1 MDRRVR
7 DAVFQCTG
15 AIVGAGFASGRE
27 IMRFFSR
34 YGSFSWIGIGLAAAV
49 MGIFAYALMKKA
61 REANVM
67 SLSQLCR
74 AYLGPA
80 GIVGTIAFTILL
92 GATGGSMSAAA
103 GELGALSLPIHGAYW
118 IILIAALITGILLS
132 SRGLSP
138 LAFVGRLLV
147 PSLILIFLLCLIPP
161 EGKAVTS
168 QTALPVWRNVTEVVL
183 FGVSY
188 GAMNI
193 TLAAGVLCEI
203 GRGTPEKKALHI
215 SIYLAICIAGLL
227 ALGNFVLLRQ
237 PQLIHAALPMVMLLN
252 AFGKVGFWLAIIG
265 LFLAVYTTL
274 MAVARGMIN
283 IIGPCKPG
291 WLCFALTGVLFF
303 IFAVVGFDKLV
314 GFIYPVL
321 GMMCLLLLLWIVVSG
336 KYANKDKK

>member
-1 MDRRVR
+1 MDRRER

-34 YGSFSWIGIGLAAAV
+34 YGSFSWIGISLAAAV

-61 REANVM
+61 REANVI

-74 AYLGPA
+74 AYLGSA
-80 GIVGTIAFTILL
+80 GIAGTISFTILL

-118 IILIAALITGILLS
+118 IVLFAALTTGILLS

-138 LAFVGRLLV
+138 LAFVGRFLI

-168 QTALPVWRNVTEVVL
+168 QTALPVWQRITEVVL
-183 FGVSY
+183 FGISY

-203 GRGTPEKKALHI
+203 GRGVPRKKALHI
-215 SIYLAICIAGLL
+215 SIYLAICVVGLL
-227 ALGNFVLLRQ
+227 SLGNIVLLRQ
-237 PQLIHAALPMVMLLN
+237 PQLINAALPMVMLLN
-252 AFGKVGFWLAIIG
+252 SFGKVGFWLAIIG

-274 MAVARGMIN
+274 MAAARGMIN

-291 WLCFALTGVLFF
+291 WLCFVLTGILFF
-303 IFAVVGFDKLV
+303 VFAAIGFDKLV
-314 GFIYPVL
+314 GIIYPVL
-321 GMMCLLLLLWIVVSG
+321 GIMCLLLLVWISATG
-336 KYANKDKK
+336 KYTGK